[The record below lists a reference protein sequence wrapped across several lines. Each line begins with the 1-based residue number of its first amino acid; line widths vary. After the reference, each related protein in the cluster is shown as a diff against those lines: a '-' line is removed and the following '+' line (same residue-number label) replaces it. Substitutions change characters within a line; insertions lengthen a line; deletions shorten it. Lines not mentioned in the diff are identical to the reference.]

1 MNHKIKVTKS
11 LVSTMET
18 QKQQYETK
26 KNKLFL
32 EIMNEIDQNKDVFQ
46 NKKILKKS

>member
-11 LVSTMET
+11 FVSTMET

-26 KNKLFL
+26 KNQLLL
-32 EIMNEIDQNKDVFQ
+32 EIMNEIDKNKDVFQ

>member
-1 MNHKIKVTKS
+1 
-11 LVSTMET
+11 MET

-26 KNKLFL
+26 KNKLLL
-32 EIMNEIDQNKDVFQ
+32 EIMNEIDKNKDVFL

>member
-11 LVSTMET
+11 FVRTMET

-26 KNKLFL
+26 KNQLLL
-32 EIMNEIDQNKDVFQ
+32 EIMNEIDKDVFQ

>member
-11 LVSTMET
+11 FVSNMET

-26 KNKLFL
+26 KNQLIL
-32 EIMNEIDQNKDVFQ
+32 EIMNEIDKNKDVFL

>member
-1 MNHKIKVTKS
+1 MNHKIKVTKTF
-11 LVSTMET
+11 VSSMET

-26 KNKLFL
+26 KNQLLL
-32 EIMNEIDQNKDVFQ
+32 EIMNEINKHVFQ

>member
-1 MNHKIKVTKS
+1 MNHKIKVTKTF
-11 LVSTMET
+11 VRTMET

-26 KNKLFL
+26 KNILFL
-32 EIMNEIDQNKDVFQ
+32 EIMNEIDQNKNVFQ